1 MNSWILSLIGLFVVF
16 GIGFWLRGQFDLIK
30 VREDSVI
37 NRIAKSRKKPKTD
50 ESESDEKPPDIPVQ
64 TSRLSRFIHNINSGM
79 GNESRRR

>member
-1 MNSWILSLIGLFVVF
+1 MDSWILSLIGLFVAF

-50 ESESDEKPPDIPVQ
+50 ESESNEKPPDIPVQ
-64 TSRLSRFIHNINSGM
+64 TSRTSRFIHNISSGM
-79 GNESRRR
+79 GK